1 MFAQCFIGQAIM
13 SLDQQIVKPSL
24 SSKEHMGSDPPADIQ
39 NTNASRKCQG
49 CKLNLSPRA
58 SFELNLPISYDLQRN
73 TNSIPFR

>member
-1 MFAQCFIGQAIM
+1 MLAQCFIGQAIM
-13 SLDQQIVKPSL
+13 SLDQQIVKPFL
-24 SSKEHMGSDPPADIQ
+24 SWNGHRGSDQPADIQ

-49 CKLNLSPRA
+49 CKLNLSSRA